1 MTGDSGRYAV
11 YFAPDPGSALA
22 GAGAEWLGYDVAAGA
37 SVLQPRLSG
46 ISAVRL
52 HAITEEPRRYGF
64 HATLKPPFALAEGTD
79 AGELDEAVA
88 ALANGVP
95 AFVAPKLR
103 LVCFSGFWA
112 LMLSESCPAMDR
124 LAAVCVS
131 ELDRFRAPPSTAEL
145 ARRRSAGLT
154 RDQDALLEHWGYPYV
169 MQEFRFHMTLTA
181 RLDPE
186 ESAAV
191 GVQLAPIVEPLC
203 QNLLAVEAIS
213 LFHQRGPDAPFRLVH
228 RYPLA
233 G

>member
-1 MTGDSGRYAV
+1 MTGDGGRYAV

-22 GAGAEWLGYDVAAGA
+22 RVGAEWLGYDVAAGA
-37 SVLQPRLSG
+37 SVPQPRLNG
-46 ISAVRL
+46 ISAERL

-64 HATLKPPFALAEGTD
+64 HATLKPPFVLAEGTD

-124 LAAVCVS
+124 LAAVCVR

-145 ARRRSAGLT
+145 VRRRGAGLT
-154 RDQDALLEHWGYPYV
+154 PAQDTLLERWGYPYV

-181 RLDPE
+181 RLDPA

-191 GVQLAPIVEPLC
+191 GVQLAPLVEPLC
-203 QNLLAVEAIS
+203 QSPLDIDAVS
-213 LFHQRGPDAPFRLVH
+213 LFRQDRRDLPFRLVR